1 VNTLRFALASL
12 TLLAGCAT
20 TSAQGS
26 SSVAQGVA
34 AQDVASRF
42 TPRDPQAEPLA
53 LLPPSPIAWAR
64 VETERAR
71 RSRHWP
77 TVTAVLTNQG
87 TMDFVRRFE
96 ADLGFDPLAS
106 STRVTGA
113 LYELVENV
121 EDVPRAVIIV
131 KGGFDPAAVRA
142 ALGRDG
148 RTVREERVGAMTVIT
163 NGRYAVS
170 VLAADVL
177 AAFHPAMAERLARQL
192 SGEEQRTV
200 EDDPSYAPLWQRV
213 GGRRPAIAQS
223 ASSQTRAVQIGD
235 DDGTPVQ
242 VPSFQRSVSWVDGDD
257 AVTVRLVAES
267 ASREEAARF
276 VASFDGLRREYG
288 GRFLVRMMGFGRLFN
303 DGIAFTT
310 DEQFVR
316 VAIDAQ
322 GGEVQRALQM
332 ASAGAAIRRAN

>member
-26 SSVAQGVA
+26 SSVAPGVA

-87 TMDFVRRFE
+87 TMEFVRRFE

-106 STRVTGA
+106 STRLTGA
-113 LYELVENV
+113 LYELIESVE
-121 EDVPRAVIIV
+121 EVPRAVIIV

-192 SGEEQRTV
+192 SGEEPRTV

-235 DDGTPVQ
+235 DDGQPVQ
-242 VPSFQRSVSWVDGDD
+242 IPSFQRSVSWLDGDD
-257 AVTVRLVAES
+257 ALTVRVVAES
-267 ASREEAARF
+267 SSREEAARF

-288 GRFLVRMMGFGRLFN
+288 GRFLVRMMGFGRLLN
-303 DGIAFTT
+303 EGMAFTT

-332 ASAGAAIRRAN
+332 ASASAAIRRAN